1 MPSSAPLSSRQKTG
15 INRRAREILASRHL
29 LDFLELD
36 GGGRWKRAH
45 HLELITSKLEELEAA
60 ARGEGGRDRAI
71 FCLPPR
77 GGKSEVC
84 SKKFPAFA
92 LGRNPDFEIILS
104 TYAAE
109 LSYDFSR
116 IARDT
121 LREWGPRLWNTRVS
135 GDSASVA
142 KWSIE
147 GHRGGLVAAGV
158 GGPITGRGA
167 AIAIIDDPVKNAEEA
182 SSKVVQDKIW
192 DWYRSTLYTRLA
204 PDSAIVVIMTRWA
217 EDDLVGRLVEE
228 MESEDGEEWD
238 VVSIPAISEDAT
250 DPLGRS
256 PGDPYWPERFSLAWL
271 ERRRLAVGPF
281 YWEALYQQHPLDA
294 KGQIFNPDLMHK
306 VNPAEVD
313 LNQCKRYGALDP
325 SEGGADYASLITVL
339 VLPDKRWL
347 VWDCDLSVDSQSTSI
362 RKIVEHHV
370 QYNYSKFRI
379 ESNSLGHAKSAPG
392 DSLFVRNLRAAMA
405 EDHVAVPF
413 ETFWNTVPKTD
424 RIRSMQP
431 HYANG
436 QLCFRTDWP
445 KKYPELIAQLKA
457 APNPKAHDDGPDS
470 LELCIAA
477 ILADTGK
484 IVFTVPSSPVV
495 GSAGFGLPPGVR

>member
-1 MPSSAPLSSRQKTG
+1 MTSSAQLSAQQKTA
-15 INRRAREILASRHL
+15 INLDARMEMASRHL
-29 LDFLELD
+29 VDFLELD
-36 GGGRWKRAH
+36 GGQRWKRAR

-60 ARGEGGRDRAI
+60 ARGEGGPDRAI

-84 SKKFPAFA
+84 SKKFPAWV

-121 LREWGPRLWNTRVS
+121 LREWGPALWGTKVS
-135 GDSASVA
+135 EGSSSVA

-147 GHRGGLVAAGV
+147 GHRGGLAAAGV

-204 PDSAIVVIMTRWA
+204 PDSAVVIIMTRWA

-228 MESEDGEEWD
+228 MESEDGEDWD
-238 VVSIPAISEDAT
+238 VLSIPAIAEAD
-250 DPLGRS
+250 DPMGRS
-256 PGDPYWPERFSLAWL
+256 PGAPYWPERFSLEWL

-306 VNPAEVD
+306 IDPQNVD
-313 LNQCKRYGALDP
+313 LKACKPYGALDP
-325 SEGGADYASLITVL
+325 SEGGADYAGLITVM
-339 VLPDKRWL
+339 VLPDNKWL
-347 VWDCDLSVDSQSTSI
+347 VWDCDLSVDPHSKSI
-362 RKIVEHHV
+362 QKIVEHQI
-370 QYNYSKFRI
+370 QYNYRKFRI
-379 ESNSLGHAKSAPG
+379 ESNSLGHARNAPG
-392 DSLFVRNLRAAMA
+392 DSLFVRDLRKAQSD
-405 EDHVAVPF
+405 EHVVVPF
-413 ETFWNTVPKTD
+413 DLVWNTVPKVD

-436 QLCFRTDWP
+436 QLCFRSDWP
-445 KKYPELIAQLKA
+445 KVYPELIAQLKA
-457 APNPKAHDDGPDS
+457 APNPKAHDDGPDA
-470 LELCIAA
+470 LEICISA
-477 ILADTGK
+477 ILSDGSALPSWS
-484 IVFTVPSSPVV
+484 VPSAIK
-495 GSAGFGLPPGVR
+495 GNRGHGRGMY